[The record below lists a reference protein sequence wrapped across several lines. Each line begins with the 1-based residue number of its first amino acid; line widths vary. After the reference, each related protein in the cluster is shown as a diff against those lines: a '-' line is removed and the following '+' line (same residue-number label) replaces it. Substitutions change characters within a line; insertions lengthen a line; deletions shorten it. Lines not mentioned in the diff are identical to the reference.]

1 MTDVLNFQRAN
12 DDISLQFRTRF
23 SNGLLL
29 YVKERNKYI
38 LLKLSNRTMVFEVM
52 YGKGMNYTKSL
63 ISIM

>member
-29 YVKERNKYI
+29 YVKEGNKYI
-38 LLKLSNRTMVFEVM
+38 LLILSNRTMVFEVM
-52 YGKGMNYTKSL
+52 YGTGTNYTKSL
-63 ISIM
+63 I